1 MRIAIFFL
9 VSFVLV
15 STAILVPVEVGYAA
29 PTPPGVQLAV
39 TSMSKISG
47 PSYTVFQVTSALP
60 SSSVTFTVSPFAPG
74 DSVGISYTV
83 ENEGKTTATLS
94 TPGVKISPSGTGF
107 TASIGSIPTKLAP
120 GKSFTSSITVTFQKG
135 LGNNYEKSTAT
146 ITLVI
151 YGSKPPPSPNYSV
164 SCTPAVVGQASTCT
178 ATDQDGNG
186 ILVIWSANA
195 SGTFYPTTT
204 YKQFPAGDGQCIFT
218 QKQPPS
224 SCSVS
229 FTPGQAGDIN
239 ITATNY
245 VIGKN
250 GKLSLDGSDVSSDW
264 VILYVPP

>member
-60 SSSVTFTVSPFAPG
+60 SSSVTFTVSPFAHG

-120 GKSFTSSITVTFQKG
+120 GKSFTSSI
-135 LGNNYEKSTAT
+135 AT

>member
-47 PSYTVFQVTSALP
+47 PSYTVFPV
-60 SSSVTFTVSPFAPG
+60 
-74 DSVGISYTV
+74 
-83 ENEGKTTATLS
+83 TTATLS